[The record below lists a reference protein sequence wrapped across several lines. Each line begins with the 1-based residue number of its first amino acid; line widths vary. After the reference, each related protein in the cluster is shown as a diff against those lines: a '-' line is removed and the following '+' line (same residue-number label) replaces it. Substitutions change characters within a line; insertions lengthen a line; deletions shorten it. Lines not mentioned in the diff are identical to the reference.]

1 MQYCMWLW
9 LAPIHPHPPP
19 STATATAIHPH
30 PPPPPPPPWCDR
42 RTDTSRQP
50 DSFFRLLWR
59 REKKQQTNKHEI
71 KKKSHHRKRIVSS
84 VTTWVKHIACLFFFV
99 FLFNLYFGGRAGFGA
114 LRSAALTLM
123 RMDVF
128 EMRILYEDVI
138 HDILFYFLF
147 FPPPFSFRLHLCC

>member
-1 MQYCMWLW
+1 MEERKK
-9 LAPIHPHPPP
+9 
-19 STATATAIHPH
+19 TAN
-30 PPPPPPPPWCDR
+30 
-42 RTDTSRQP
+42 
-50 DSFFRLLWR
+50 
-59 REKKQQTNKHEI
+59 KQARNK
-71 KKKSHHRKRIVSS
+71 KKKSPQEENCQQCDDVGETYC
-84 VTTWVKHIACLFFFV
+84 VFVFFV

-114 LRSAALTLM
+114 LRSAAVTLM